1 LQVRTPRKLISFA
14 LAFAIILLV
23 ACGQSE
29 GSDPSQ
35 QTAEATTTPPPAEV
49 SFLAAFKPQA
59 NLPFVGAY
67 VAQEQGFFSEQ
78 NLEVDINHVTQAGE
92 AFRLL
97 LAGEADFTTAD
108 AAVVLERR
116 ASDPSLPVVAV
127 ALIGQRGQ
135 QGFGVLGNSGIESP
149 KDWEGKT
156 VGYKGSKP
164 TPDYLAVLEAAGV
177 DRGRIEEARIGFD
190 VRLLTEGTVDVFPL
204 FLSNEPFT
212 IRKLGFD
219 LRIFEAAD
227 YDVPT
232 LGLTYVTT
240 DDYVSEHPDEARR
253 FLKAVLYGIA
263 WAKDHPAEA
272 VEIVMKYAPNEDPEH
287 MRYMLGTELE
297 GAMTEQTEAD
307 GIGWMTSEQWR
318 SLHEMLERYEVL
330 TQPLDDP
337 SVAFDD
343 RFLREIYVNGEILWP

>member
-1 LQVRTPRKLISFA
+1 MKVN
-14 LAFAIILLV
+14 
-23 ACGQSE
+23 
-29 GSDPSQ
+29 
-35 QTAEATTTPPPAEV
+35 
-49 SFLAAFKPQA
+49 FLAAFKPQA

-67 VAQEQGFFSEQ
+67 VAQEKGFFAEQ

-97 LAGEADFTTAD
+97 LAGEAHFTTAD
-108 AAVVLERR
+108 AAIVLERR

-135 QGFGVLGNSGIESP
+135 QGFGVLGNSGIRSP
-149 KDWEGKT
+149 EDWEGKT

-164 TPDYLAVLEAAGV
+164 TPDYMAVLEAAGV
-177 DRGRIEEARIGFD
+177 DRGEIEEVRIGFD

-204 FLSNEPFT
+204 FLSNEPYT

-240 DDYVSEHPDEARR
+240 DEYASEHPDETRR
-253 FLKAVLYGIA
+253 FLKAVLYGID
-263 WAKDHPAEA
+263 WANDHPAEA
-272 VEIVMKYAPNEDPEH
+272 IDIVMNYAPNEDPEH
-287 MRYMLGTELE
+287 MRYMLDIELQ
-297 GAMTEQTEAD
+297 GALTEQTAAS
-307 GIGWMTSEQWR
+307 GIGWMTSDQWGA
-318 SLHEMLERYEVL
+318 LNEMLQRYEVL
-330 TQPLDDP
+330 SRPLDDP
-337 SVAFDD
+337 SVAFSD
-343 RFLREIYVNGEILWP
+343 RFVREIYEDGKIQWP

>member
-1 LQVRTPRKLISFA
+1 LFFPLAVTLIFV
-14 LAFAIILLV
+14 L
-23 ACGQSE
+23 ACGDGESNT
-29 GSDPSQ
+29 PSQ
-35 QTAEATTTPPPAEV
+35 QTAEATPTPPPAKV
-49 SFLAAFKPQA
+49 RFLAAFKPQA

-67 VAQEQGFFSEQ
+67 VAQEQGFFAEQ

-116 ASDPSLPVVAV
+116 ASDPSLPVLAA

-135 QGFGVLGNSGIESP
+135 QGFGVLADSGIESP

-156 VGYKGSKP
+156 AGYKGSKP

-177 DRGRIEEARIGFD
+177 DRGKIEEARIGFD

-212 IRKLGFD
+212 IRQLGFD

-227 YDVPT
+227 YEVPT

-240 DDYVSEHPDEARR
+240 DDYAHEHPDEARR

-263 WAKDHPAEA
+263 WAKDNPAEA
-272 VEIVMKYAPNEDPEH
+272 IDIVLKYAPSEDREH
-287 MRYMLGTELE
+287 MRYMLDTEMQ
-297 GAMTEQTEAD
+297 GALTAETEAN
-307 GIGWMTSEQWR
+307 GIGWMTAEQWR
-318 SLHEMLERYEVL
+318 ALHEMLERYEVL
-330 TQPLDDP
+330 THPLHDP
-337 SVAFDD
+337 SVAFTD
-343 RFLREIYVNGEILWP
+343 RFLREIYRDGQIQWP